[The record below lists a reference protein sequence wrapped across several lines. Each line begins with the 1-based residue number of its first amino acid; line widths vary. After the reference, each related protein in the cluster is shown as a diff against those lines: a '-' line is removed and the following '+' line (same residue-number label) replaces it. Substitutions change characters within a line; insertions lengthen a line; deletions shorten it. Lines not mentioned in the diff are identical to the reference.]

1 MDLQIVKE
9 NLEKKGFKVSVFS
22 DAKEAS
28 DYLNKEINN
37 TSVAFGGS
45 MTLAEMG
52 LFDTLKTHNEL
63 WYHSNAELI
72 EKYGREEIF
81 KRAMSA
87 DVYISSVNGMSSD
100 GILIN
105 IDGNGNRIASTAFGH
120 KKVYYV
126 VGKNK
131 IEDTFEKA
139 MWRARNI
146 AAPKNAQ
153 RLNRKT
159 PCAIKGDKC
168 YNCSSPERICR
179 GILITEAPMSAQE
192 TEILLVNENLGY

>member
-81 KRAMSA
+81 KRAMGA

-120 KKVYYV
+120 TKVYYV

-179 GILITEAPMSAQE
+179 GILITETPMSAQE

>member
-9 NLEKKGFKVSVFS
+9 NSEKKGFKVSVFS

-52 LFDTLKTHNEL
+52 LFDTLKTHNEI

-81 KRAMSA
+81 KRAMGA

-100 GILIN
+100 GVLIN

-153 RLNRKT
+153 RLSRKT

-179 GILITEAPMSAQE
+179 GILITETPMSAQE

>member
-9 NLEKKGFKVSVFS
+9 NSEKKGFKVSVFS

-81 KRAMSA
+81 KRAMGA

-100 GILIN
+100 GVLIN

>member
-9 NLEKKGFKVSVFS
+9 NSEKKGFKVSVFS

-87 DVYISSVNGMSSD
+87 DIYISSVNGMSSD
-100 GILIN
+100 GVLIN

-153 RLNRKT
+153 RLSRKT

-168 YNCSSPERICR
+168 YNCSSPDRICR
-179 GILITEAPMSAQE
+179 GILITETPMSGQE
-192 TEILLVNENLGY
+192 TEILLINENLGY

>member
-81 KRAMSA
+81 KRAMGA